1 MAMNGV
7 GSWSDGS
14 TSQGMPRYHVRTRD
28 SLVGEAASGLSSGID
43 EPMGER
49 ELLEAALK
57 KMDQEGWKLVA
68 AAGEALLFRA
78 LHRTL

>member
-1 MAMNGV
+1 MAMSGV
-7 GSWSDGS
+7 GSWSDGLE
-14 TSQGMPRYHVRTRD
+14 SQSMPRYHVRTRD
-28 SLVGEAASGLSSGID
+28 SLVGEVASMLSSGRD
-43 EPMGER
+43 EPMEER

-78 LHRTL
+78 LRSSL

>member
-1 MAMNGV
+1 MAMNGM

-14 TSQGMPRYHVRTRD
+14 VSQTMPRYHVRTRD
-28 SLVGEAASGLSSGID
+28 SLVGEVASGLPSEQD
-43 EPMGER
+43 EPLGEQK
-49 ELLEAALK
+49 LLEAALK

-78 LHRTL
+78 LHTTL

>member
-1 MAMNGV
+1 MAMNGT
-7 GSWSDGS
+7 GSWSHGS
-14 TSQGMPRYHVRTRD
+14 ISQALPRYHVRTRD
-28 SLVGEAASGLSSGID
+28 SLVGEVASGLSTWRD
-43 EPMGER
+43 EPMEER

-78 LHRTL
+78 LHRAL